1 MARRSRT
8 LGLSAYFHHTA
19 FDLNLNEIRENRSRG
34 YLEHRLAQVDIWLF
48 HLAKQLRHP
57 PIREPRP
64 GSFSTDSIEANHLM
78 DFAYLHAVRQA
89 IYETLNTL

>member
-1 MARRSRT
+1 MTRRSRT

-48 HLAKQLRHP
+48 YLAKQLKDQPASKR
-57 PIREPRP
+57 RP
-64 GSFSTDSIEANHLM
+64 GSFSTDSTEANHLM